1 MRYTRDSADV
11 TGSAVVVALM
21 AAVLFVSCSAARAVS
36 RVQHSFDATNGL
48 TVPTVFSLAQDG
60 HGFIW
65 IGTAGG
71 LVRFDGV
78 EMRRWAKETISR
90 DISVL
95 AVSASGEI
103 VFGAYAGDLYRV
115 TNDGVEILPC
125 PDSKALAS
133 VRDAMFDAAQ
143 GLWVV
148 STDGALRVR
157 DKGNTWHLFDS
168 STAFPGERVRQVRP
182 ASGNQVF
189 VITDKAVW
197 RAAIDQAPQKVV
209 DVQRAVDVVKHS
221 DGSIFVLVWGT
232 RGEVIQHLPSGQSR
246 IRASLAA
253 RPIDLTVRGD
263 TVWAS
268 FDRFLISLRGEDPP
282 DIIGPDQDLPSGG
295 PLLVDHESSLWLGT
309 LNGLLQYPEPETKI
323 WTQADG
329 LSTSH
334 TRNLALAADGVWV
347 GTWGWLGFIDNDGHA
362 RSENR
367 IGGRVPC
374 IDSRGFVWASSEDRN
389 LVTNENGSFTT
400 RTSQEVA
407 GLHMCAQSHDGSLW
421 LATNSGLFRARE
433 NDQRLEK
440 LASPAG
446 ENGTPES
453 VIAVLE
459 DRERRLWI
467 TTSAGSICSATI
479 GTIDAVN
486 TGAWACQV
494 IATYTHIFGLIQ
506 MPSGDIW
513 AATSRAGLWRFHR
526 GGWEPHPASQ
536 GLASPSV
543 FSLRESAAG
552 GVWVLGNGISMRV
565 VERTDLAEGWQV
577 LERLSSW
584 HGLPGEGASDLVEA
598 PDGTLWLATAEGV
611 IRVPKSA
618 RGTEHEAPRVRLV
631 EARINGSVAP
641 TNAGQE
647 LPNGSQAELHFAAL
661 SYRDRG
667 RLQFQYR
674 LKPDAA
680 WIDWRDNSGV
690 LRFVDLGAGEYRAE
704 VRASLDGK
712 NWSAV
717 PARLSFQVLKPWYLQ
732 TWALVLFML
741 IIASIL
747 YLIYRTRIA
756 VLIRLERQRA
766 QIARDLHDEMGSGLG
781 SIGILSGVA
790 AENNLNA
797 AEHQEL
803 SRKIAQTA
811 SELGTTLT
819 EIVWALKP
827 GTETLEALAYYLAE
841 RGGRLFPGT
850 NPTFKTEFPARWPHV
865 NLSLAVRRNILL
877 IASEALH
884 NAARHADARN
894 VTLGIEPSD
903 GKWRLW
909 LKDDGRGL
917 SEASVTSNGSGIG
930 LDSMRRRAEEI
941 GAQIS
946 WTSNNG
952 VGTLLSIAFDPGAE
966 DRRFR

>member
-1 MRYTRDSADV
+1 
-11 TGSAVVVALM
+11 
-21 AAVLFVSCSAARAVS
+21 
-36 RVQHSFDATNGL
+36 
-48 TVPTVFSLAQDG
+48 
-60 HGFIW
+60 
-65 IGTAGG
+65 
-71 LVRFDGV
+71 
-78 EMRRWAKETISR
+78 
-90 DISVL
+90 
-95 AVSASGEI
+95 
-103 VFGAYAGDLYRV
+103 
-115 TNDGVEILPC
+115 
-125 PDSKALAS
+125 
-133 VRDAMFDAAQ
+133 
-143 GLWVV
+143 
-148 STDGALRVR
+148 
-157 DKGNTWHLFDS
+157 
-168 STAFPGERVRQVRP
+168 
-182 ASGNQVF
+182 
-189 VITDKAVW
+189 
-197 RAAIDQAPQKVV
+197 
-209 DVQRAVDVVKHS
+209 
-221 DGSIFVLVWGT
+221 
-232 RGEVIQHLPSGQSR
+232 
-246 IRASLAA
+246 
-253 RPIDLTVRGD
+253 
-263 TVWAS
+263 
-268 FDRFLISLRGEDPP
+268 
-282 DIIGPDQDLPSGG
+282 
-295 PLLVDHESSLWLGT
+295 
-309 LNGLLQYPEPETKI
+309 
-323 WTQADG
+323 
-329 LSTSH
+329 
-334 TRNLALAADGVWV
+334 
-347 GTWGWLGFIDNDGHA
+347 
-362 RSENR
+362 
-367 IGGRVPC
+367 
-374 IDSRGFVWASSEDRN
+374 
-389 LVTNENGSFTT
+389 
-400 RTSQEVA
+400 
-407 GLHMCAQSHDGSLW
+407 
-421 LATNSGLFRARE
+421 
-433 NDQRLEK
+433 
-440 LASPAG
+440 
-446 ENGTPES
+446 
-453 VIAVLE
+453 
-459 DRERRLWI
+459 
-467 TTSAGSICSATI
+467 
-479 GTIDAVN
+479 
-486 TGAWACQV
+486 
-494 IATYTHIFGLIQ
+494 
-506 MPSGDIW
+506 
-513 AATSRAGLWRFHR
+513 
-526 GGWEPHPASQ
+526 
-536 GLASPSV
+536 
-543 FSLRESAAG
+543 
-552 GVWVLGNGISMRV
+552 MRV